1 MIRSRGDVMDE
12 TRGTSPTSP
21 GPAGADDVESTY
33 GGRQVYSQ
41 VGDRFDTF
49 EALRRRGPVIRQGG
63 SVMTT
68 TREAAEAVFRHP
80 ELYSSKFPPIGGG
93 RPLIPI
99 QFDPPEHRLY
109 RRLFDPL
116 FSPRAI
122 NTMEPSITQ
131 LVNEHIDRFESRGEC
146 VLDEELGVP
155 LPTQV
160 FLTFMGLPLSDTELL
175 LELKDGVLRPGYR
188 QGIDPSDSN
197 AIGRLAA
204 QTTRRINEYFQAF
217 VDERRASPPRRDLMG
232 EVLEREIDGHR
243 LTDNEV
249 LDSCYLLLIAGLDT
263 ITNSLSLFYNQLAQR
278 PDLRRCLVDDP
289 SIIPNAVEELLR
301 WETPTPAVP
310 RVAAVDGELCGCPV
324 KAGDMIS
331 VDLGAANTDPAFQ
344 ADTGELR
351 FDRDPNPHYAFSG
364 GIHRCSGSHL
374 ARMELRVTL
383 REWHRRIPDYWI
395 KPGTQPVWPPGLRSV
410 ENLQLEWKP

>member
-1 MIRSRGDVMDE
+1 MSETEQDQDRS
-12 TRGTSPTSP
+12 
-21 GPAGADDVESTY
+21 AY
-33 GGRQVYSQ
+33 GVREIYSQ
-41 VGDRFDTF
+41 VGDRFETF
-49 EALRRRGPVIRQGG
+49 EALRRQGPVLRQG
-63 SVMTT
+63 SHVLTT
-68 TREAAEAVFRHP
+68 TRQAAEAVFRHP
-80 ELYSSKFPPIGGG
+80 ERYSSKFPPIGRAS

-99 QFDPPEHRLY
+99 QNDPPEHKLY
-109 RRLFDPL
+109 RKLFDPL

-122 NTMEPSITQ
+122 NTMGPSITR
-131 LVNEHIDRFESRGEC
+131 LVNEHIDRFEPRGEC
-146 VLDEELGVP
+146 VLDEDLGVP

-188 QGIDPSDSN
+188 QGVDASDTE
-197 AIGRLAA
+197 AIGRIAA
-204 QTTRRINEYFQAF
+204 ETTRQINAYFQAF
-217 VDERRASPPRRDLMG
+217 VDERRSSPPRPDLMG
-232 EVLEREIDGHR
+232 EVLERKVDGHR
-243 LTDNEV
+243 LTDDEV

-263 ITNSLSLFYNQLAQR
+263 ITNSLSLFYNQLAKR
-278 PDLRRCLVDDP
+278 PDLRRRLVNDP

-310 RVAAVDGELCGCPV
+310 RVAAADGDLCGCPV

-344 ADTGELR
+344 ADAGELR

-374 ARMELRVTL
+374 ARLELRVTL
-383 REWHRRIPDYWI
+383 REWHRRIPDYWV
-395 KPGTQPVWPPGLRSV
+395 KPGTEPVWPPGLRSV
-410 ENLQLEWKP
+410 ENLVLQWRP